1 MSGEFEKGKVPDK
14 LTLDSDQVLAFIPH
28 DDVHTKVLRHAQG
41 LSTVSLVWLVKHTNN
56 RVVPCG
62 AGVIVTKQIVCTPGP
77 LVVS

>member
-28 DDVHTKVLRHAQG
+28 DDAHTKVLRHAQG
-41 LSTVSLVWLVKHTNN
+41 LSTVSLVWLVKNTGT

-62 AGVIVTKQIVCTPGP
+62 AGAIVAKQILCAPGP
-77 LVVS
+77 TTVS